1 MVLGATFA
9 YPMNSTQ
16 TDDDFVLLEVGN
28 PEQLESKVTPAK
40 LRLFGHCIIK
50 DGSLEK
56 AISLRG
62 GGLKEGGKEVVHD
75 EDELTL

>member
-9 YPMNSTQ
+9 YPTNSTQ
-16 TDDDFVLLEVGN
+16 RDDGFVLLEVGN

-56 AISLRG
+56 AISLG